1 MAEKF
6 PHWFRKK
13 NRATKVEPLPNSSSF
28 PDKSTPRREQ
38 RVLKSISL
46 KFTELPEPLH
56 VPAQG
61 VTIFV
66 GANNSGKSLV
76 LREIEHE
83 FSSLGKTVTKIVTD
97 FEVVPPTAAQLE
109 EDLSRL
115 TAYAQAGETTEHVTV
130 VRFNGSGNLERVN
143 SVLLGELRSQIGN
156 LRNKRWL
163 ASQYLRM
170 FFIRLDGRTR
180 FELTNDQPRG
190 DLLGPAQNMFMHLFQ
205 DESARKRVRDI
216 IFDAFN
222 TYFTIEQLSAKDL
235 RIRLSSSEPDQN
247 EQNWNAAARDFHSK
261 AQHIKEASDGIQAFV
276 GLLCAVL
283 SGDYRA
289 ILVDEP
295 EAFLHPPL
303 ARKLGYQLTS
313 NLKAGGTLMAST
325 HSPDFLMG
333 CLQASPNVRVV
344 RLEYSKGKS
353 KGKIVDSATLTRL
366 FKAPLLRSSNVISGL
381 FHDGVVVTESDND
394 RAFYAEIYY
403 RLAEQEKSYP
413 SLLFVNAQN
422 KQTIRG
428 IIGPLRTFGVPA
440 AAIVDVDILKDGWT
454 SWLHAA
460 QIPSASHV
468 TLGQQRATLNKLFSD
483 GKLDMERGGIRQLTK
498 EDQASANELFD
509 YIQQYGIFAVRHGEV
524 EAWLPE
530 LGITSKKAAWTVEM
544 LERLG
549 SDPQDAAYVKPA
561 ANDVW
566 EFMRKVTK
574 WVRDSQRKGTD

>member
-1 MAEKF
+1 M
-6 PHWFRKK
+6 
-13 NRATKVEPLPNSSSF
+13 
-28 PDKSTPRREQ
+28 
-38 RVLKSISL
+38 LKSISL
-46 KFTELPEPLH
+46 NFTERSEPLI

-76 LREIEHE
+76 LREVEQS
-83 FSSLGKTVTKIVTD
+83 FSNYGNVATKIVND
-97 FEVVPPTAAQLE
+97 YDIIAPTASQVE
-109 EDLSRL
+109 NDLKRL
-115 TAYAQAGETTEHVTV
+115 TAYLKSGRPTEHISV
-130 VRFNGSGNLERVN
+130 VRFSANGNLESNTVML
-143 SVLLGELRSQIGN
+143 SELRSQVAN
-156 LRNKRWL
+156 PRDKRWL
-163 ASQYLRM
+163 ASQFLRM

-180 FELTNDQPRG
+180 FELTNDRPRG
-190 DLLGPAQNMFMHLFQ
+190 DLLGPAQNMLMHLFQ
-205 DESARKRVRDI
+205 NDSARKRVREI
-216 IFDAFN
+216 VFDAFN
-222 TYFTIEQLSAKDL
+222 IYFTIEQLSADGL
-235 RIRLSSSEPDQN
+235 RIRLSETEPNEN
-247 EQNWNAAARDFHSK
+247 EQNWNDAARDFHGK
-261 AQHIKEASDGIQAFV
+261 AQHIKEASDGVQAFV

-289 ILVDEP
+289 ILIDEP

-313 NLKAGGTLMAST
+313 NLKTGGTLMAST

-344 RLEYSKGKS
+344 RLEYSRSKS
-353 KGKIVDSATLTRL
+353 KGTIVDSTTLTKL
-366 FKAPLLRSSNVISGL
+366 FKAPLLRSANVISAL

-403 RLAEQEKSYP
+403 RLAEQEKGYP

-422 KQTIRG
+422 KQTIRD

-440 AAIVDVDILKDGWT
+440 AAVVDVDILKDGGGDWV
-454 SWLHAA
+454 SWLSAA

-468 TLGQQRATLNKLFSD
+468 ALGQQRATLNKLFGDS
-483 GKLDMERGGIRQLTK
+483 KLDMERGGITQLKK
-498 EDQASANELFD
+498 EDQASANELLD
-509 YIQQYGIFAVRHGEV
+509 YLQQYGVFVVRHGEV

-530 LGITSKKAAWTVEM
+530 LRITSKKATWTVEM
-544 LERLG
+544 LERMRG
-549 SDPQDAAYVKPA
+549 DPQDPTYVKPA

-566 EFMRKVTK
+566 EFMRQIVK